1 MNNFVA
7 AWPSKASQD
16 TLNLLGVTKQVHLT
30 TFFDRSG
37 RLEQVAPYAWAG
49 PQTATIARV
58 VEWRPGLVVA
68 EMADCAWSQEANDH
82 YTRQVLHADLPHKA
96 HVTLAKRV
104 APGTAATLQHLVG
117 VVLTFD
123 RHGFEEVAPC
133 GACLG
138 SGWVPRDPDIG
149 TEQECPS
156 CGGAS

>member
-37 RLEQVAPYAWAG
+37 RLEQVVPFPWRG
-49 PQTATIARV
+49 EQVGRIDRV

-68 EMADCAWSQEANDH
+68 EMTGCTWSHEANAH
-82 YTRQVLHADLPHKA
+82 YLAQGLRADMPHKA

-117 VVLTFD
+117 VVLVFD
-123 RHGFEEVAPC
+123 RHGFE
-133 GACLG
+133 L
-138 SGWVPRDPDIG
+138 
-149 TEQECPS
+149 
-156 CGGAS
+156 